1 MLELNLFL
9 RCSLELDLYLLLE
22 WVFALLLG
30 FLELEVHYCFFVDVV
45 VESGLNDWFSGAEV
59 ILLSGVRVGVE
70 SVS

>member
-1 MLELNLFL
+1 MLSGVRFVLAAGMGV
-9 RCSLELDLYLLLE
+9 CSIAG
-22 WVFALLLG
+22 VSGVGGALL
-30 FLELEVHYCFFVDVV
+30 FCVDVV